1 MDKIYLKNM
10 EFFAFHGVMN
20 DERINGQYFEIDV
33 EMGLDLSHAAES
45 DSIMDTVDY
54 GQIYLTVKEETTKNR
69 YNLVETLASKIIAA
83 IFAKNPR
90 VDEVCVAI
98 RKPQAPIDGK
108 LTGPEVVIRRARH
121 AG

>member
-33 EMGLDLSHAAES
+33 EMSLDLTQAVAS
-45 DSIMDTVDY
+45 DSVMDTVDY
-54 GQIYLTVKEETTKNR
+54 GQIYLTVKEETMKNR
-69 YNLVETLASKIIAA
+69 YNLVETLASKIITA
-83 IFAKNPR
+83 IFVKNPR
-90 VDEVCVAI
+90 VEEVCVAI

-108 LTGPEVVIRRARH
+108 LTGPEVVIRRTRH